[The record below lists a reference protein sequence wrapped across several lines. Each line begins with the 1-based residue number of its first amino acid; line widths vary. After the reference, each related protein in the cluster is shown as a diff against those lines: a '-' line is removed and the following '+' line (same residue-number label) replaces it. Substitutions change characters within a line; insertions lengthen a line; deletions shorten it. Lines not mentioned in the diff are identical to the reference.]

1 MMSPYDAGFS
11 FVFKAWRRAHS
22 WDYVTEAAT
31 PKAGKKTSKMG
42 ILFASKSLSAR
53 LCGAASRCSFSRCTG
68 SVMVLVQA
76 ACQNFDNLLVG

>member
-1 MMSPYDAGFS
+1 MMSPYDAGFL

-42 ILFASKSLSAR
+42 ILFASKSPVTREDSSSHFRANKSMK
-53 LCGAASRCSFSRCTG
+53 A
-68 SVMVLVQA
+68 
-76 ACQNFDNLLVG
+76 D

>member
-1 MMSPYDAGFS
+1 MMSPYDAGFL

-42 ILFASKSLSAR
+42 ILFASKSLKV
-53 LCGAASRCSFSRCTG
+53 SRGIKKRTG
-68 SVMVLVQA
+68 GNPNIGVPFA
-76 ACQNFDNLLVG
+76 DFHKC